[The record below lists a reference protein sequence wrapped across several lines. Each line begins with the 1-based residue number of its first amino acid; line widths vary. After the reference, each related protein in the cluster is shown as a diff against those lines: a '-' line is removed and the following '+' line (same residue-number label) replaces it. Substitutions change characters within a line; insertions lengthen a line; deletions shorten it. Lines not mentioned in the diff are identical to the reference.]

1 MTESLIA
8 LADNNPDHLDA
19 FVRSNPAVFLNPKS
33 VGGDV
38 RAPLARQ
45 FSYYLRNAQ
54 PLDAEHMKDIECAL
68 RTGVVKGL
76 ARGDAGSDDD
86 EVDEDWRSLPADWRE
101 EPFDAWAA
109 QLRCETSRTGG
120 CLITPD
126 GSHCVGPLPLQEW
139 LECCLPQAINRL
151 RHALALTL
159 PPGSGVT
166 PCTPNKDGQD
176 RAACARDAA
185 IRLCGILTRAVEAEL
200 LALRVSE
207 SGSNITSH
215 LRTLLLTV
223 HCMGEVGASEQ
234 WLIHDARDAALG
246 CAHAAVSRLA
256 DVGCHAPVQPTG
268 VPHVSLWTELSCIA
282 FLASLV
288 AQQEAQAHRSE
299 AQLAKE
305 LQLSEACLD
314 DGWSGD
320 DEDRSAHALMYLA
333 VGLAEHG
340 RSAT

>member
-1 MTESLIA
+1 
-8 LADNNPDHLDA
+8 
-19 FVRSNPAVFLNPKS
+19 
-33 VGGDV
+33 
-38 RAPLARQ
+38 
-45 FSYYLRNAQ
+45 
-54 PLDAEHMKDIECAL
+54 
-68 RTGVVKGL
+68 
-76 ARGDAGSDDD
+76 
-86 EVDEDWRSLPADWRE
+86 
-101 EPFDAWAA
+101 
-109 QLRCETSRTGG
+109 
-120 CLITPD
+120 
-126 GSHCVGPLPLQEW
+126 
-139 LECCLPQAINRL
+139 
-151 RHALALTL
+151 
-159 PPGSGVT
+159 
-166 PCTPNKDGQD
+166 
-176 RAACARDAA
+176 
-185 IRLCGILTRAVEAEL
+185 
-200 LALRVSE
+200 
-207 SGSNITSH
+207 
-215 LRTLLLTV
+215 
-223 HCMGEVGASEQ
+223 MGEVGASEQ